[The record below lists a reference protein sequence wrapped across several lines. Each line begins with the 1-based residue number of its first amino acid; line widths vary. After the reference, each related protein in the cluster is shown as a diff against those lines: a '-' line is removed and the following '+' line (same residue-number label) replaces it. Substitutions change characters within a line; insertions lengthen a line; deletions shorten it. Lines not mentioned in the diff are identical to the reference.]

1 MQVTV
6 CINKLDD
13 VTGTETYCLDLLDEL
28 AASGHEADVF
38 TLRSAPAIAARV
50 KATNARLSTYPAYPS
65 RPADRLIVMHP
76 LATTLLL
83 RRMPAGVPTLAL
95 IHSPWPDE
103 YPVRL
108 HRIDKFVAVSPFIAD
123 LLRTKHRIRAEDI
136 AVIPNGV
143 DTAHYDAA
151 PVPRPP
157 LPVRVLWASVYHP
170 DRHEAL
176 VAVLEAVLARED
188 LRLTVV
194 DAHLPAGLIPD
205 DERVEVVPKRPD
217 SRDLLAKADV
227 VCALGPGRILLEGLA
242 MNKAALCLNTHR
254 RGEYLDEDTRLRAE
268 YYFSAWG
275 RPVRDLLAP
284 DEVARNAN
292 LRSIALRHYD
302 KATNFGQLIGEVEEL
317 KKRRT
322 SPTRYRLADVRR
334 LPYLARAYGVLL
346 ESKADVE
353 QTGRV
358 PQAAVLTTY
367 RAVRRI
373 LPAGVRRAL
382 HRLAD

>member
-176 VAVLEAVLARED
+176 VAVVNGVLQRDD
-188 LRLTVV
+188 LRLKVI
-194 DAHLPAGLIPD
+194 DAHLPPGLVPEH
-205 DERVEVVPKRPD
+205 ERIEVVSKRPD
-217 SRDLLAKADV
+217 SKGLLEDADV
-227 VCALGPGRILLEGLA
+227 VCALGPGRILLEALA
-242 MNKAALCLNTHR
+242 MNRAALCLNAHR
-254 RGEYLDEDTRLRAE
+254 KGEYMGGDNRGRLE
-268 YYFSAWG
+268 YYLSDWG
-275 RPVRDLLAP
+275 RPVRELLTP
-284 DEVARNAN
+284 EEVARNGN
-292 LRSIALRHYD
+292 RRSVATRYYD
-302 KATNFGQLIGEVEEL
+302 KSVNFGELIAQLERL
-317 KKRRT
+317 DKRT
-322 SPTRYRLADVRR
+322 SSPVSYRVSDLKRM
-334 LPYLARAYGVLL
+334 PYLAREYAVLL
-346 ESKADVE
+346 ESNAGSERGSGVA
-353 QTGRV
+353 QTG
-358 PQAAVLTTY
+358 ALAIY
-367 RAVRRI
+367 RATRRM
-373 LPAGVRRAL
+373 LPPRLRHFL
-382 HRLAD
+382 HRLAG